1 MLKKASLFLFLFIQI
16 AYNGL
21 GQFIKWQEDHSVNYL
36 RLNLITRE
44 IDRFNQATGW
54 VKLDTIKSEN
64 VDFREILPTAEGI
77 HEFRINQTST
87 YYLTIHCTGQV
98 YLLDKSKWTLK
109 RIDQTFFRGANCKSS
124 VFMRGEDIYSFGGY
138 GFWRST
144 NIITKYDFIAKE
156 WLSIA
161 AEGDMPESIF
171 DGMAGYSSKKDR
183 FVLLSTVNMNDTEKK
198 TAFNRDYGIY
208 EYDFFN
214 QKFTR
219 TGEIKLPIVLN
230 FLDSKETKP
239 FVFNGR
245 YFIISDK
252 PNKEFAYDTMFFI
265 DVEDNYKVYQWK
277 NPHRI
282 YLNAQQQG
290 DATES
295 YMHVSGDSL
304 IWSNNLVKASL
315 DEPGYTVA
323 SLQTLLNESE
333 YIGTLDEGTWVEKFS
348 ILGGITLGVLL
359 IIFIFI
365 VYNRYQLNKLNKS
378 IRLMLGANERLFLD
392 FLILNYD
399 QGFVN
404 GHQIIAFF
412 GKHKSSPESQR
423 QFRAKLIENFTK
435 TLGLIFADLEI
446 LDIQLDE
453 RDQRMFTYRL
463 QSEIYKKLKSL

>member
-1 MLKKASLFLFLFIQI
+1 MLKKASLFLFILLLFTSKGMAQ
-16 AYNGL
+16 Y
-21 GQFIKWQEDHSVNYL
+21 IKWQEDKSTSFL
-36 RLNLITRE
+36 RLHLKMHTIERYKP
-44 IDRFNQATGW
+44 DTGW
-54 VKLDTIKSEN
+54 IRLDTIKSVN
-64 VDFREILPTAEGI
+64 VDYRDILPTSEGI
-77 HEFRINQTST
+77 NEFQINQSSN

-98 YLLDKSKWTLK
+98 YQLDKKTWTLK
-109 RIDQTFFRGANCKSS
+109 RIDQTFFRGANCKST
-124 VFMRGEDIYSFGGY
+124 VFMRGDEIYSFGGY
-138 GFWRST
+138 GFWKST
-144 NIITKYDFIAKE
+144 NVITKYDFIAKE

-161 AEGDMPESIF
+161 AEGDVPRSIF
-171 DGMAGYSSKKDR
+171 DGMAGYSPKKDR
-183 FVLLSTVNMNDTEKK
+183 FYLLSTVEMNDTEKK

-208 EYDFFN
+208 EFDFFN

-219 TGEIKLPIVLN
+219 LGEIKLETVLN

-265 DVEDNYKVYQWK
+265 DLEDNFKVYQWK

-282 YLNAQQQG
+282 YLNAQRG
-290 DATES
+290 DDSEA

-304 IWSNNLVKASL
+304 IWSNNLVKASV
-315 DEPGYTVA
+315 DEPGYTVV
-323 SLQTLLNESE
+323 SIKTLLSE
-333 YIGTLDEGTWVEKFS
+333 ADYIGTLDEGSWYEKFAL
-348 ILGGITLGVLL
+348 LGGILLAVLILGL
-359 IIFIFI
+359 IFEIYRR
-365 VYNRYQLNKLNKS
+365 VKRNKLKKS
-378 IRLMLGANERLFLD
+378 IRFMLGANERLFLD
-392 FLILNYD
+392 FLILNYE

-435 TLGLIFADLEI
+435 MLGLIFPDQDI

-453 RDQRMFTYRL
+453 QDQRMFTYRL
-463 QSEIYKKLKSL
+463 QPNAYKKLKGL

>member
-1 MLKKASLFLFLFIQI
+1 MLKKASQFLFLLLFLAFEGRAQ
-16 AYNGL
+16 Y
-21 GQFIKWQEDHSVNYL
+21 IKWQEDHSLNFL
-36 RLNLITRE
+36 RLNVITRE
-44 IDRFNQATGW
+44 IERYKHTTGW
-54 VKLDTIKSEN
+54 LKIDTIKSDD
-64 VDFREILPTAEGI
+64 VDFREILPTSEGTR
-77 HEFRINQTST
+77 EFQINQGPT
-87 YYLTIHCTGQV
+87 YFLTIHCTGQV

-109 RIDQTFFRGANCKSS
+109 RLDQTFFRGANCKSS
-124 VFMRGEDIYSFGGY
+124 VFMRGDDLYSFGGY

-144 NIITKYDFIAKE
+144 NILTKYDFVAKE
-156 WLSIA
+156 WLSLA
-161 AEGDMPESIF
+161 ADGEIPTSIF
-171 DGMAGYSSKKDR
+171 DGMAGYSPKMDR
-183 FVLLSTVNMNDTEKK
+183 FYLLSTVNINDTEKK

-214 QKFTR
+214 QKFKR
-219 TGEIKLPIVLN
+219 LGEIKLPTVLN

-245 YFIISDK
+245 YFIITDK

-265 DVEDNYKVYQWK
+265 DVEDNFKVYQWK

-282 YLNAQQQG
+282 YLNAQRG
-290 DATES
+290 DDIET

-304 IWSNNLVKASL
+304 VWSNNLVKASL
-315 DEPGYTVA
+315 EEPGFTVA
-323 SLQTLLNESE
+323 SVQSFLNESE

-348 ILGGITLGVLL
+348 FVAGISVGTLVLILF
-359 IIFIFI
+359 FIL
-365 VYNRYQLNKLNKS
+365 YRRYELSKLNKS

-392 FLILNYD
+392 FLILNYE

-435 TLGLIFADLEI
+435 TLSLIFNDQEI
-446 LDIQLDE
+446 LDVQLDE

-463 QSEIYKKLKSL
+463 QSGIYKKLKSL

>member
-1 MLKKASLFLFLFIQI
+1 
-16 AYNGL
+16 
-21 GQFIKWQEDHSVNYL
+21 
-36 RLNLITRE
+36 
-44 IDRFNQATGW
+44 
-54 VKLDTIKSEN
+54 
-64 VDFREILPTAEGI
+64 
-77 HEFRINQTST
+77 
-87 YYLTIHCTGQV
+87 
-98 YLLDKSKWTLK
+98 
-109 RIDQTFFRGANCKSS
+109 
-124 VFMRGEDIYSFGGY
+124 MRGEDMYSFGGY

-161 AEGDMPESIF
+161 ADGDMPESIF

-219 TGEIKLPIVLN
+219 TGEIKLPIVKN

-282 YLNAQQQG
+282 YLNAQQG
-290 DATES
+290 DESES

-323 SLQTLLNESE
+323 SVQTLLNESE
-333 YIGTLDEGTWVEKFS
+333 YIGTLVEGTWVEKFS
-348 ILGGITLGVLL
+348 IFGGITLGVLL

-365 VYNRYQLNKLNKS
+365 VYSRYQLNKINKS

-435 TLGLIFADLEI
+435 TLGLIFADQEI

>member
-1 MLKKASLFLFLFIQI
+1 MLKKASLFLLFVLLIGFTAQ
-16 AYNGL
+16 AQY
-21 GQFIKWQEDHSVNYL
+21 IKWQEDKSTSFL
-36 RLNLITRE
+36 RLHLKTHTIERYKPT
-44 IDRFNQATGW
+44 TGW
-54 VKLDTIKSEN
+54 VKLDTIKAVN
-64 VDFREILPTAEGI
+64 VDYGDILPAAEGI
-77 HEFRINQTST
+77 HEFQINQSST

-98 YLLDKSKWTLK
+98 YQLDKSTWSLK
-109 RIDQTFFRGANCKSS
+109 RLDQTFFRGANCKSS
-124 VFMRGEDIYSFGGY
+124 VFMRGDDIYSFGGY
-138 GFWRST
+138 GFWKST
-144 NIITKYDFIAKE
+144 NLITKYDFVAKE

-161 AEGDMPESIF
+161 ADGDVPASIF
-171 DGMAGYSSKKDR
+171 DGMAGYSPKKDR
-183 FVLLSTVNMNDTEKK
+183 FYLLSTVDMNDTEKK

-219 TGEIKLPIVLN
+219 LGEIKLEIVLN

-265 DVEDNYKVYQWK
+265 DLEDNFKVYQWK

-282 YLNAQQQG
+282 YLNAQRG
-290 DATES
+290 DDTEA

-304 IWSNNLVKASL
+304 VWSNNLVKASM
-315 DEPGYTVA
+315 DEPGHTVV
-323 SLQTLLNESE
+323 SIKTLLNEAE
-333 YIGTLDEGTWVEKFS
+333 YIGTLDEGSWVEDFS
-348 ILGGITLGVLL
+348 ILLMVLGAGLVVGLVFE
-359 IIFIFI
+359 IFRR
-365 VYNRYQLNKLNKS
+365 VRRNKLKKS
-378 IRLMLGANERLFLD
+378 IRFMLGANERLFLD
-392 FLILNYD
+392 FLILNYE

-435 TLGLIFADLEI
+435 MLGLIFVDQEI

-453 RDQRMFTYRL
+453 QDQRMFTYRL
-463 QSEIYKKLKSL
+463 QPEAYKKLKGL

>member
-1 MLKKASLFLFLFIQI
+1 MLKKAILFFLLLTQI
-16 AYNGL
+16 AFSGL
-21 GQFIKWQEDHSVNYL
+21 GQYIKWQEDHSVNYL
-36 RLNLITRE
+36 RLNVITRVIE
-44 IDRFNQATGW
+44 RFSHKTGW
-54 VKLDTIKSEN
+54 LKLDTIKSSN
-64 VDFREILPTAEGI
+64 VDFREILPTAEGV
-77 HEFRINQTST
+77 HEFQINQGST

-98 YLLDKSKWTLK
+98 YVLDKSNWTLSRLDK
-109 RIDQTFFRGANCKSS
+109 TFFRGSNCKNS
-124 VFMRGEDIYSFGGY
+124 VFKRGDDLYSFGGY

-144 NIITKYDFIAKE
+144 NLLTKYDFIAKE
-156 WLSIA
+156 WLSIG
-161 AEGDMPESIF
+161 AEGDVPGSIF
-171 DGMAGYSSKKDR
+171 DGLAGYSPKKDR
-183 FVLLSTVNMNDTEKK
+183 FYLLSTVEMNDTEKK

-219 TGEIKLPIVLN
+219 FGEIKLEIVRN

-252 PNKEFAYDTMFFI
+252 PNKEFAYDTMFII
-265 DVEDNYKVYQWK
+265 DVEDNFKVYQWQ

-282 YLNAQQQG
+282 YLNAQRG
-290 DATES
+290 DEAES

-304 IWSNNLVKASL
+304 VWADNLVKSSL
-315 DEPGYTVA
+315 EEPGYSVA
-323 SLQTLLNESE
+323 SVQTLLNESV

-348 ILGGITLGVLL
+348 FLAGISVGTLTLLLLFILYRRYRL
-359 IIFIFI
+359 
-365 VYNRYQLNKLNKS
+365 NRLNQS
-378 IRLMLGANERLFLD
+378 IRMTLGANERLFLD
-392 FLILNYD
+392 FLILNYE
-399 QGFVN
+399 QGFVS

-435 TLGLIFADLEI
+435 TLSLIFKNQEI
-446 LDIQLDE
+446 LDVQLDE

-463 QSEIYKKLKSL
+463 HSEIYKKLKNL